1 MSKNK
6 IINNEE
12 LDLMSKYILIELKN
26 QRKIQNLTLKEVSSA
41 LDISVSNLNRIENG
55 HGLKTSIQYIIKIAD
70 YYGIEIDTLINNAM
84 VKYNLDYPDNNK
96 D

>member
-1 MSKNK
+1 MSKYK
-6 IINNEE
+6 VINNEE

-26 QRKIQNLTLKEVSSA
+26 QRKIQNLTLKEVASA

-55 HGLKTSIQYIIKIAD
+55 QGLKTSIQYIIKIAA

-84 VKYNLDYPDNNK
+84 VKYNLDYPDK
-96 D
+96 SKG

>member
-1 MSKNK
+1 MSKYK

-26 QRKIQNLTLKEVSSA
+26 QRKIQNLTLKEVASA

-55 HGLKTSIQYIIKIAD
+55 HGLKTSIQYIIKIAA

-96 D
+96 G